1 MDLLQ
6 PLVQALERQVL
17 RLLVLLQLLL
27 EEIQGH
33 HRLLHLREDLQER
46 QMDQPQVQALE
57 LVLLEL
63 LMHLLEGLLI
73 N

>member
-6 PLVQALERQVL
+6 PLVQVLERQVL
-17 RLLVLLQLLL
+17 RLLVLLRLLL

-33 HRLLHLREDLQER
+33 HRLLHLREDLQEH
-46 QMDQPQVQALE
+46 QMDQPQVQSLE

-63 LMHLLEGLLI
+63 LKHLLEGLLI